1 MQESRD
7 NTLARLIVLWF
18 LLSVALISFLG
29 QFAALGKPVEWGEV
43 KAKASINGIVY
54 ALVVDIDGEDYAV
67 RTDLL
72 TYLRYRRGARVP
84 LVESTDGG
92 YQILK
97 GVM

>member
-1 MQESRD
+1 MLGTNEKK
-7 NTLARLIVLWF
+7 LARLIILWF
-18 LLSVALISFLG
+18 MLSLALISFLG
-29 QFAALGKPVEWGEV
+29 QLAALSQPVEWGTVE
-43 KAKASINGIVY
+43 AKVSLNGLVY
-54 ALVVDIDGEDYAV
+54 ALVVDIDGEDHAL

-72 TYLRYRRGARVP
+72 TYMRYRRGARIP